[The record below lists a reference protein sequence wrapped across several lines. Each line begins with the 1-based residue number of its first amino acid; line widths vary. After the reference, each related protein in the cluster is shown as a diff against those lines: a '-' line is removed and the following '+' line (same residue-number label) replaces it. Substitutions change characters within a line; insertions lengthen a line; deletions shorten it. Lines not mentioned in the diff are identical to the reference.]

1 MLTMAECLG
10 RRRRFEFACAAAILR
25 VTVWRALLRFGAKG
39 KIYYEIFDG
48 YSAVAVLGV

>member
-25 VTVWRALLRFGAKG
+25 VTARQALLRLGAKEEM
-39 KIYYEIFDG
+39 YYEIFDG
-48 YSAVAVLGV
+48 YRAVAVLGV